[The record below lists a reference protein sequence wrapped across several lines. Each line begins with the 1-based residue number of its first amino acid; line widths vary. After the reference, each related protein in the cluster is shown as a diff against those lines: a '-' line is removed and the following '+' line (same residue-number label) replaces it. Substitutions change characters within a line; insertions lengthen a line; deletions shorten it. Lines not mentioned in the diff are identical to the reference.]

1 MLQKE
6 QTERTR
12 RLAKKVQEFREQK
25 QQLKNKH
32 EFNLL
37 DQDQCWKDFPAHAD
51 DNGSCCGPA
60 SMQCFAG
67 EDLHRTTC
75 LKMQQE
81 QFRCSLEKQ
90 MQERQQA
97 KLDEQYAGKPRG
109 APQAGSHPESGTA
122 CRRPQVWGEVQLL
135 IGLLLKD

>member
-6 QTERTR
+6 EAERTR

-25 QQLKNKH
+25 QQLKNKQ
-32 EFNLL
+32 ELNLW
-37 DQDQCWKDFPAHAD
+37 DQDQCWKDFPAHAGD
-51 DNGSCCGPA
+51 YSPCYGPA

-67 EDLHRTTC
+67 EDLHRATC

-81 QFRCSLEKQ
+81 QFRYNLEKQ
-90 MQERQQA
+90 VQERQQA

-109 APQAGSHPESGTA
+109 PQAGCHPESGTA
-122 CRRPQVWGEVQLL
+122 CRRPQVWGEIQLL